1 MISLSVVVTFLTV
14 YSSFAP
20 LGDLLGQQEVTPFF
34 FFHETRD
41 GSSVDFVNYSNMS
54 GEAKMR

>member
-1 MISLSVVVTFLTV
+1 VVTFLTA

-41 GSSVDFVNYSNMS
+41 ESEGRGVCFECFAV
-54 GEAKMR
+54 